1 MLFTSFFHGYVYLQR
16 VLNKRTQKF
25 IVATRTHSDIYDFK
39 FIYINVKPNI
49 YSVQILKNTEC
60 IDRTERGTICA
71 SKTPFLKIRRQ
82 TYRRKPTKE
91 IPMPEKLSR
100 RNKRKPLSN
109 CQCYK
114 PRKFFENIS

>member
-1 MLFTSFFHGYVYLQR
+1 MYLQR

-39 FIYINVKPNI
+39 FIYINVKANI
-49 YSVQILKNTEC
+49 YSVQILENTEC

-82 TYRRKPTKE
+82 TYSRQTYEGDTYSRE
-91 IPMPEKLSR
+91 IIQAQQEETAIKLSM
-100 RNKRKPLSN
+100 L
-109 CQCYK
+109 QT
-114 PRKFFENIS
+114 